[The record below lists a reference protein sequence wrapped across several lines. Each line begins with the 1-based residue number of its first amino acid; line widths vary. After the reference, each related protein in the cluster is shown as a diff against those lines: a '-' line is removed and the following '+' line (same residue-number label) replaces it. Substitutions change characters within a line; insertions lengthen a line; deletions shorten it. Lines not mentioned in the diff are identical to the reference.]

1 MEIELKTDRE
11 ILIAMNT
18 SLNEKLDKIIGDCAD
33 HEGRLR
39 KHSDRIGSLE
49 NDRNKLIG
57 AMATVSVAMGI
68 IGSKISAILFG
79 GA

>member
-33 HEGRLR
+33 HEGRIQ
-39 KHSDRIGSLE
+39 KHNERINSLE

-57 AMATVSVAMGI
+57 AMATVSVAMGVV
-68 IGSKISAILFG
+68 GGKISAILFG
-79 GA
+79 GS